1 MTVYNEI
8 RTAAFAPVPGAQ
20 PFTGL
25 YHALAFPRHWRQA
38 ILDLYRHGKNNP
50 DKYKQVPIRSLN
62 AAIHAIAPDL
72 VSVAK
77 NATVDDDL
85 PWLYTMSEYPA
96 SILKRLTASWLYT
109 LQPSP
114 EAYPLLRDTIAMMDV
129 DSLDWDL
136 MSVDLTEQVLTPG
149 GTADPARHLYQL
161 LPDVLAARIETLPP
175 YEYCGHQVTF
185 RQVAALTADSRGAGG
200 AELMSWPPLEYTP
213 KPRKKGQ
220 APRTWHYSGTI
231 KVTLQTVPFSPVPR
245 IHLATGIR
253 RWVRGEVWPA
263 DGDTVSVYLLAQ
275 GPWLAG
281 AGESARFATA
291 RLKVR
296 HDKNKEVSAAWA
308 TGGPEGILSR
318 LEVAREFPEPE
329 ALARDAESWLR
340 QRDGVIAAVT
350 HHPAMG
356 YHGTGTGLM
365 PSERQRLTEWAAQAL
380 EPEFKPVPD
389 LRRCTAWKAN
399 PKALLKGRVPVPKE
413 KKDKDAAAEALAE
426 NAVARAMAQAAN
438 AEIDITNAHQRR
450 QHLARTVGSNRVF
463 SVHLL
468 WQTTKVRDELITA
481 AERSLGLAG
490 HRVTAAD
497 GVRAWQTPELEVRI
511 YARELGAGLGGP
523 LRRSFDGQ
531 SGDRT
536 VPRKGRE
543 TQLAIEDRRRAVHQ
557 LLVGLE
563 EESRVVLVELKGKD
577 DFKPPW
583 TDPKFA
589 IRLGCA
595 DAGRVSQ
602 FITPEKTATAADA
615 GTDAGV
621 PDEDNEDESDLEHR
635 AAAAW
640 GDALRQAGMSLVPRH
655 TVGRDAIPEELNQ
668 LAFWI
673 VRRNADGPTWN
684 SQFTPI
690 AVLLRPG
697 QDVIM
702 GRMPGMQGW
711 IPYPDLLK
719 KLTGKVRSSDLK
731 YADQQKAENAR
742 FIRQVLYTLRGEP
755 TLVLTH
761 AQNERSSWDWLKNTH
776 LVADKV
782 QIGDGPVQGLSLQG
796 RQLRLIRVRDSD
808 RGETPQWWAPETEE
822 LAGISKG
829 LWEQPGVDD
838 ANRIFYSTSEKG
850 SSHTKKQRDD
860 TKITPHISEK
870 TSKQTGEKASRQ
882 VINAGRNAWNP
893 ALLEIAVM
901 GCAAG
906 DQPAAWAMY
915 THQQRF
921 PDDYR
926 DALALPLA
934 LHLAKLATEYAL
946 PHELTEGSEDA
957 EGKATIGGDST
968 ETDALSDD

>member
-1 MTVYNEI
+1 MTVYDEI
-8 RTAAFAPVPGAQ
+8 RTAAFTPVPGAQ

-25 YHALAFPRHWRQA
+25 YHALAFPRPWRQA
-38 ILDLYRHGKNNP
+38 ILDLYRHGKKYP
-50 DKYKQVPIRSLN
+50 DKYKQVPIGSLN
-62 AAIHAIAPDL
+62 AAIRAIAPDL

-77 NATVDDDL
+77 NAAVTDDV

-114 EAYPLLRDTIAMMDV
+114 GAYPLLRDTIAMMDL

-161 LPDVLAARIETLPP
+161 LPDVLAARIEKLPP
-175 YEYCGHQVTF
+175 YEYCGHQVSF
-185 RQVAALTADSRGAGG
+185 RQVAALAVDSRGTGG

-213 KPRKKGQ
+213 KPRKMGQ
-220 APRTWHYSGTI
+220 APRTWRYSGTI

-253 RWVRGEVWPA
+253 RWVRGDVWPA

-281 AGESARFATA
+281 ARESARFATA
-291 RLKVR
+291 RLKVW
-296 HDKNKEVSAAWA
+296 HEKDKEIRAAWA

-329 ALARDAESWLR
+329 AIARDAESWLQ
-340 QRDGVIAAVT
+340 QRDGVVAAVT
-350 HHPAMG
+350 HHQAMG
-356 YHGTGTGLM
+356 YHGAGTGLM

-380 EPEFKPVPD
+380 EPEFKPAPD
-389 LRRCTAWKAN
+389 LQRCKTWKAN
-399 PKALLKGRVPVPKE
+399 PKALLKQHVPVPKE
-413 KKDKDAAAEALAE
+413 KKDKDAAPEELAQ
-426 NAVARAMAQAAN
+426 NAAARTAAQTANTEIDVIN
-438 AEIDITNAHQRR
+438 AEQRR
-450 QHLARTVGSNRVF
+450 QHLARAAGSDRVF

-468 WQTTKVRDELITA
+468 WQTPEVRDELITA

-490 HRVTAAD
+490 HRVAAAE
-497 GVRAWQTPELEVRI
+497 GVRTWQTPELEVRI
-511 YARELGAGLGGP
+511 YARELAAGLGGP
-523 LRRSFDGQ
+523 LRRSVDGQ

-557 LLVGLE
+557 FLDGLGE
-563 EESRVVLVELKGKD
+563 DSRVVLVELKGKD
-577 DFKPPW
+577 DFKPSW

-595 DAGRVSQ
+595 DADRVSQ
-602 FITPEKTATAADA
+602 FITPQKTGTSADA
-615 GTDAGV
+615 GTDAGM
-621 PDEDNEDESDLEHR
+621 PDEDNEGESDLGHR

-655 TVGRDAIPEELNQ
+655 TVGPDAIPEKLNQ

-673 VRRNADGPTWN
+673 VRRNTDGPTWN

-711 IPYPDLLK
+711 IPYPGLLK
-719 KLTGKVRSSDLK
+719 KLTGKVRGSDLK
-731 YADQQKAENAR
+731 YADQQKSENAR
-742 FIRQVLYTLRGEP
+742 FIRQVLYALRGEP

-761 AQNERSSWDWLKNTH
+761 AQNGRSSWDWLKNTH

-782 QIGDGPVQGLSLQG
+782 QLGDGPVQGLSLQG
-796 RQLRLIRVRDSD
+796 RQLRLIRVRDSE
-808 RGETPQWWAPETEE
+808 REETPQWWAPETEE

-829 LWEQPGVDD
+829 LWEQPGADD
-838 ANRIFYSTSEKG
+838 ANRVLYSTSEKG
-850 SSHTKKQRDD
+850 STHTKKQRDD
-860 TKITPHISEK
+860 TKLTPHISK
-870 TSKQTGEKASRQ
+870 NTGKQTGETTTR
-882 VINAGRNAWNP
+882 VVLNAGRNAWNP
-893 ALLEIAVM
+893 ALLEITVT

-915 THQQRF
+915 VHQQRF

-934 LHLAKLATEYAL
+934 LHLARLATEYAL
-946 PHELTEGSEDA
+946 PHELTNGTREQDGEEADVSESED
-957 EGKATIGGDST
+957 GDT
-968 ETDALSDD
+968 LGNN